1 LEENP
6 FCAVA
11 STDTIAAVPF
21 AANATEVGIALSEKS
36 VAGATP
42 VTESEA
48 CVLAVWLLTEVVNV
62 NVAVVVGVD
71 EDAVIVSGKATP
83 GVTDNVAGETVTPLG
98 NPDTETVTA
107 LPPPCA
113 PSRRETC

>member
-6 FCAVA
+6 FCPVA

-21 AANATEVGIALSEKS
+21 AVKVTEVGITLSEKS
-36 VAGATP
+36 AGATP

-48 CVLAVWLLTEVVNV
+48 WVLAVFPPTLAVNI

-83 GVTDNVAGETVTPLG
+83 GVADSIAGETVTPHG
-98 NPDTETVTA
+98 NPDTDTATA
-107 LPPPCA
+107 LPPPDA
-113 PSRRETC
+113 PRRSEAC